1 MIRSMRVLIPGALLV
16 VAGALAAALGEEQ
29 RQTPPYVTKGG
40 IEAPTKRLLAGATG
54 QPALPGQASNP
65 TTGQPTPVPGSD
77 NPKVAP
83 GKVRWHTDFAAA
95 CEAARKS
102 GKPVLLF
109 QMMGKL
115 DDQFC

>member
-1 MIRSMRVLIPGALLV
+1 MNGLSSLAKRQILLAPVVAAFLALPVLGDDAPTKRRIERSTKEV
-16 VAGALAAALGEEQ
+16 VAGASTSTAMPL
-29 RQTPPYVTKGG
+29 
-40 IEAPTKRLLAGATG
+40 
-54 QPALPGQASNP
+54 
-65 TTGQPTPVPGSD
+65 D

-83 GKVRWHTDFAAA
+83 GRVAWHPTFAAA

-102 GKPVLLF
+102 GRPVLLF

>member
-1 MIRSMRVLIPGALLV
+1 MIRSVFTFGA
-16 VAGALAAALGEEQ
+16 
-29 RQTPPYVTKGG
+29 G
-40 IEAPTKRLLAGATG
+40 ILLLAGTLAATSSLAEDKPIEK
-54 QPALPGQASNP
+54 PAYITKSTIEKPAKALLAG
-65 TTGQPTPVPGSD
+65 TFV

-83 GKVRWHTDFAAA
+83 GKVRWHTDFSIA
-95 CEAARKS
+95 CETSKKS

>member
-1 MIRSMRVLIPGALLV
+1 MDGFKLILKSQILLAPV
-16 VAGALAAALGEEQ
+16 VAGLWALPALGDD
-29 RQTPPYVTKGG
+29 T
-40 IEAPTKRLLAGATG
+40 PTKRRIESSTKEVVAAASTPTA
-54 QPALPGQASNP
+54 PAFN
-65 TTGQPTPVPGSD
+65 

-83 GKVRWHTDFAAA
+83 GRVAWHPTFAAA

-102 GKPVLLF
+102 GRPVLLF